1 MAFNMHN
8 RNLLSLMHHSTRE
21 LRYLLDGFGSLF
33 PHETVGD
40 CLQIRGQDFTL
51 PALLLRR
58 LSSRLGIVE
67 ERGDL
72 DLFPHPLARDQ

>member
-1 MAFNMHN
+1 MRVQANGVAP
-8 RNLLSLMHHSTRE
+8 LVVAE
-21 LRYLLDGFGSLF
+21 DGFGSLF